1 MLVCGGV
8 LLIGVLLIGVT
19 ACPLDTFIGVGDGR
33 NVLVSG
39 DITPTGPT
47 APAPAPACL
56 VGVVVIGILPDDELF
71 FVLVLAGV
79 EYAVI
84 AGTVPASMD
93 GSAGKGE
100 GDENGDGVSAAV
112 VRAVRDPIVALWGVE
127 CMEAGC
133 VVCGVSDWNTPAMSV
148 SSTFMSLN
156 LSKHSNNAKIYGNN
170 HQTCQKLLQHID
182 HRRRCGYMR
191 GIQ

>member
-8 LLIGVLLIGVT
+8 LLIGVT
-19 ACPLDTFIGVGDGR
+19 ACLLDTFIGVGDGR
-33 NVLVSG
+33 NVFVSG
-39 DITPTGPT
+39 DITPIRPT
-47 APAPAPACL
+47 APAPAPALAPGCL
-56 VGVVVIGILPDDELF
+56 VEGVVIGVLPDDELV
-71 FVLVLAGV
+71 FVFVLAGV

-84 AGTVPASMD
+84 AATVPASMG

-112 VRAVRDPIVALWGVE
+112 VRAVRDPVAALWGVE
-127 CMEAGC
+127 CKEAGC

-156 LSKHSNNAKIYGNN
+156 LCKHSKNTKI
-170 HQTCQKLLQHID
+170 C
-182 HRRRCGYMR
+182 
-191 GIQ
+191 